1 MESSLPEQL
10 FLDLPVADVMNKTA
24 RIRMVEPWA
33 SRYCIAISE
42 KRYGDA
48 IYARYHIDGRAKD
61 GIYTDLRDNGDRPYV
76 LHETSVYDMIM
87 EDAQGYA
94 QGSPELYRDAL
105 LFYSKAS
112 LNDNRRDIIEGLF
125 KLGSN
130 GSCMSHLPLNHWSTP
145 NKLEKK
151 KNLNHAI

>member
-1 MESSLPEQL
+1 MDSLPEQL
-10 FLDLPVADVMNKTA
+10 FLDLPVADVLNKTA

-33 SRYCIAISE
+33 SRYCKAISE

-61 GIYTDLRDNGDRPYV
+61 GIYTDLQ
-76 LHETSVYDMIM
+76 TSVYDMIM
-87 EDAQGYA
+87 EDAREYA

-105 LFYSKAS
+105 LFYSKS
-112 LNDNRRDIIEGLF
+112 SPNDNRRDIIEGLF

-130 GSCMSHLPLNHWSTP
+130 DSCMSSLPSIHVKHP
-145 NKLEKK
+145 
-151 KNLNHAI
+151 

>member
-10 FLDLPVADVMNKTA
+10 FLDIPVADVIIKTA

-48 IYARYHIDGRAKD
+48 VYARYHIDGIAKD
-61 GIYTDLRDNGDRPYV
+61 GIYTDLRDTGDGPYT

-87 EDAQGYA
+87 EDARGYA
-94 QGSPELYRDAL
+94 ECAPELYRDAL
-105 LFYSKAS
+105 LFYSKS
-112 LNDNRRDIIEGLF
+112 SPKDSRRDIIEGLL

-130 GSCMSHLPLNHWSTP
+130 DSCMSYLIESY
-145 NKLEKK
+145 
-151 KNLNHAI
+151 

>member
-1 MESSLPEQL
+1 MESLPEQL
-10 FLDLPVADVMNKTA
+10 FLDLPVADVINKTA

-61 GIYTDLRDNGDRPYV
+61 GIYTDLRDNSDGPYT

-87 EDAQGYA
+87 EDAREYA

-105 LFYSKAS
+105 LFYSKS
-112 LNDNRRDIIEGLF
+112 SPNDNRRDIIEGLS

-130 GSCMSHLPLNHWSTP
+130 DSCMSNLPSIHVKHP
-145 NKLEKK
+145 
-151 KNLNHAI
+151 